1 MSDSQWLLIPSQSF
15 FSFLLLLFQFEFSL
29 FKNKTKLEDNKMATS
44 SAYPNKARISTLVW
58 RLTYLDHGETESV
71 DLILEK
77 LLTPNCYEASR
88 LRREITTDS
97 WENTEVKE
105 VSPKIKSRAS
115 SAGKISY
122 ITVSTQLI
130 NF

>member
-1 MSDSQWLLIPSQSF
+1 
-15 FSFLLLLFQFEFSL
+15 
-29 FKNKTKLEDNKMATS
+29 MATS
-44 SAYPNKARISTLVW
+44 SSYKNKPRISTLVW
-58 RLTYLDHGETESV
+58 RLTYLDHGETEPV

-97 WENTEVKE
+97 WENTEVQE
-105 VSPKIKSRAS
+105 VADAIKSRTS
-115 SAGKISY
+115 TAGKLSY